1 MALHRDTLTRL
12 ILCHIKTYG
21 DPLSPV
27 RQFFHRTGLGAVMA
41 VWLSTAVFAESA
53 DSTPNEQTADHLDD
67 RPTVS
72 FIWENDSFANTDRN
86 YTNGMRVSW
95 LSGQAPT
102 GGFSTFIANILG
114 PSEGTVRRRGFA
126 LGQTIFTPEDIEET
140 EFLADQ
146 HPYAGWLYAEMNAV
160 LERPDVVDT
169 FALQFG
175 IVGPSA
181 LGETAQNN
189 FHTLLGIDE
198 AQGWDNQIPDEVGIN
213 FSYDRKIR
221 SRRRLQLGDWRADL
235 TPNAGFTLGTIYT
248 NAHIGLTARIGPRI
262 GDDFGPPRVAPS
274 LGGAGY
280 FKSREGFGWYGFAGI
295 QTRFVAHNMIRDGSL
310 FREGTRTISS
320 RDWVNDIQI
329 GLVLQYNDV
338 QASLTLVQRS
348 KEFNEQ
354 SSPQQFGAFTIAR
367 KF

>member
-1 MALHRDTLTRL
+1 M
-12 ILCHIKTYG
+12 IL
-21 DPLSPV
+21 V
-27 RQFFHRTGLGAVMA
+27 RQFFRRTGFGAVLA
-41 VWLSTAVFAESA
+41 VCLSSIVFADSA
-53 DSTPNEQTADHLDD
+53 DSVSLEQTKSSLDD
-67 RPTVS
+67 RATVS

-86 YTNGMRVSW
+86 YTNGMRISW
-95 LSGQAPT
+95 LSGQAPV
-102 GGFSTFIANILG
+102 GGFSTFVADILG
-114 PSEGTVRRRGFA
+114 RGEGTVRRRGFA
-126 LGQTIFTPEDIEET
+126 LGQTIFTPEDIETT
-140 EFLADQ
+140 EFIPNQ

-181 LGETAQNN
+181 LGEAAQNN

-198 AQGWDNQIPDEVGIN
+198 AQGWDNQIADEVGIN

-221 SRRRLQLGDWRADL
+221 SRSRSFLEDWRADL

-248 NAHIGLTARIGPRI
+248 NAHVGLTARVGPGV

-280 FKSREGFGWYGFAGI
+280 FKSRDGFGWYVFAGV

-310 FREGTRTISS
+310 FRDDVRTITS
-320 RDWVNDIQI
+320 RDWVNDIQV
-329 GLVLQYNDV
+329 GLVLQYEEI

-348 KEFNEQ
+348 KEFAEQ
-354 SSPQQFGAFTIAR
+354 SSPQQFGAFTLAR

>member
-1 MALHRDTLTRL
+1 VNL
-12 ILCHIKTYG
+12 
-21 DPLSPV
+21 V
-27 RQFFHRTGLGAVMA
+27 RQYFHRTGLAAILAVC
-41 VWLSTAVFAESA
+41 LSSMVFAESS
-53 DSTPNEQTADHLDD
+53 DSAPAEQTTPSLDD
-67 RPTVS
+67 RATVS

-95 LSGQAPT
+95 LSGQAPA
-102 GGFSTFIANILG
+102 GGFSTFVADILG
-114 PSEGTVRRRGFA
+114 RGEGTVRRRGFA
-126 LGQTIFTPEDIEET
+126 LGQTIFTPEDIEAT
-140 EFLADQ
+140 EFIPDQ

-198 AQGWDNQIPDEVGIN
+198 AQGWDNQIADEVGLN

-221 SRRRLQLGDWRADL
+221 SRRRLQLGNWRADL

-248 NAHIGLTARIGPRI
+248 NAHVGLTARIGP
-262 GDDFGPPRVAPS
+262 GVGNDFGPPRVAPS

-280 FKSREGFGWYGFAGI
+280 FKSREGFGWYVFAGT

-310 FREGTRTISS
+310 FRDDARTITS
-320 RDWVNDIQI
+320 RDWVNDVQV
-329 GLVLQYNDV
+329 GLVLQYYDV

-348 KEFNEQ
+348 KEFTEQ
-354 SSPQQFGAFTIAR
+354 SSPQQFGAFTLAR